1 MSRTLSLLALSILIV
16 GVAEGKKKKKDE
28 APPPVGWHTV
38 EATKKDPGW
47 RGECYYPPSFEGMPI
62 TDRRMARQKT
72 LEEIKKQWLGQKDEI
87 VSFDARMIDDLDT
100 VLLGRPEAIETVAKK
115 NAEMCQPVMAANGDT
130 ASWSAWLT
138 ALPAQLTAG
147 ECNTPLDY
155 QLIQYLDLGQG
166 WQERIPM
173 CQGNRATITAS
184 VKDFYRVEQNGE
196 YINAEGD
203 LTKPSTD
210 PTLPCNF
217 EGCYVGMLI
226 GRFVTDSG
234 IETVFPIGTSKV
246 FEAPEH
252 GVFSFTINDITAW
265 DNEWRSNGTIT
276 DHTAI
281 TVSPADGY

>member
-1 MSRTLSLLALSILIV
+1 MSRTLSLLALSILVV
-16 GVAEGKKKKKDE
+16 GVAEGKKKKVE
-28 APPPVGWHTV
+28 APPPVGWHKV

-47 RGECYYPPSFEGMPI
+47 RGECYYPPAFEGLNI
-62 TDRRMARQKT
+62 TDRRIARQKA
-72 LEEIKKQWLGQKDEI
+72 LEEMKKQWLGQKDEL

-100 VLLGRPEAIETVAKK
+100 VLLGRPEAIETVATK
-115 NAEMCQPVMAANGDT
+115 NAEMCHPVMSSNGDT
-130 ASWSAWLT
+130 GSWESWLAS
-138 ALPAQLTAG
+138 LPATLTAG

-173 CQGNRATITAS
+173 CQGDRAVIGAS
-184 VKDFYRVEQNGE
+184 VKDLYRVEQNGE
-196 YINAEGD
+196 WINAEGD
-203 LTKPSTD
+203 LAQPSSD

-234 IETVFPIGTSKV
+234 IETVFPIGTKKV

-252 GVFSFTINDITAW
+252 GVFSFTVNDITAW
-265 DNEWRSNGTIT
+265 DNEWHSSGSIT

-281 TVSPADGY
+281 TVSPADDY